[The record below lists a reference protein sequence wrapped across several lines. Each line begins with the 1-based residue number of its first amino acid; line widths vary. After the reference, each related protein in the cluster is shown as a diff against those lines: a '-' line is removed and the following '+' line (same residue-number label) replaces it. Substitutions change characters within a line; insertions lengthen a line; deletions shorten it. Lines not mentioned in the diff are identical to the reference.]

1 MWSVGVVYCFDMFNI
16 SINMMNAS
24 KKKDYFAPNVTTV
37 AFLVER
43 GFDATGGTT
52 ETDEFNSNSENDVL
66 EDYQANNANTYFGI

>member
-1 MWSVGVVYCFDMFNI
+1 M
-16 SINMMNAS
+16 
-24 KKKDYFAPNVTTV
+24 KKDYFAPNVTTV